1 MNMFRFIATLCLSLW
16 IAVPANAGLLN
27 KLMDSRAG
35 DDYPLQAVPFD
46 FSAAMESPGSIVK
59 DYLDTYQTMD
69 IKGTK
74 RVIIP
79 SFQVRFCMMDD
90 ATKTYSS
97 SYTAGNMKFTSSSTA
112 FAGVMLKLDAST
124 RQKLTDLLY
133 ERFVKQLKD
142 IGIEVVKVDPALQ
155 MAEVQTGIKE
165 TPESGAVEDLFTM
178 VGRETK
184 QEKKAKTSW
193 SYPWSIH
200 HPTQTTTLTF
210 GGVLDGNGPGYSW
223 ARMAERPVI
232 SPSVIKV
239 AKQMGVGVITVGY
252 EIRLEKMEASMDKS
266 GGFFSKPKPQV
277 KAEPVLRTR
286 LLGFKLMP
294 ENGDRLIMAIGMT
307 GGQNFVGMNFDGL
320 GIQPVASTFP
330 VGGPKYGNYPWIEL
344 EGSYGGLRGTGT
356 DGAWEL
362 APDPVK
368 LEGDLTKVMDA
379 QYALLLH
386 LIKQAK

>member
-1 MNMFRFIATLCLSLW
+1 
-16 IAVPANAGLLN
+16 
-27 KLMDSRAG
+27 
-35 DDYPLQAVPFD
+35 
-46 FSAAMESPGSIVK
+46 
-59 DYLDTYQTMD
+59 
-69 IKGTK
+69 
-74 RVIIP
+74 
-79 SFQVRFCMMDD
+79 
-90 ATKTYSS
+90 
-97 SYTAGNMKFTSSSTA
+97 
-112 FAGVMLKLDAST
+112 
-124 RQKLTDLLY
+124 
-133 ERFVKQLKD
+133 
-142 IGIEVVKVDPALQ
+142 
-155 MAEVQTGIKE
+155 
-165 TPESGAVEDLFTM
+165 
-178 VGRETK
+178 
-184 QEKKAKTSW
+184 
-193 SYPWSIH
+193 
-200 HPTQTTTLTF
+200 
-210 GGVLDGNGPGYSW
+210 
-223 ARMAERPVI
+223 
-232 SPSVIKV
+232 
-239 AKQMGVGVITVGY
+239 
-252 EIRLEKMEASMDKS
+252 MDKS